1 MYIETD
7 ADPRVHIELDPIPN
21 GHHLDHNDTRPTVHG
36 RAWGKCGPLVIS
48 CDVRWQLCRS
58 ALTKDQRTCP
68 ICSFVTRS
76 HTPGYIYERNCPRIS
91 GTAAHRVK
99 STPASCLGSRPLWK
113 NSGRHEDSVIFIK
126 FQLKFHS
133 PETWCLA
140 CDDISHLCC
149 IMRDINLIKSR
160 ITTTGYILTRIK
172 LRFVLTLL

>member
-1 MYIETD
+1 MRTAE
-7 ADPRVHIELDPIPN
+7 
-21 GHHLDHNDTRPTVHG
+21 
-36 RAWGKCGPLVIS
+36 VIS

-76 HTPGYIYERNCPRIS
+76 HTPSYIYERNCPRIS

-99 STPASCLGSRPLWK
+99 STLVSCLGSSCPLWK
-113 NSGRHEDSVIFIK
+113 NSGRHEDLVIFIK

-140 CDDISHLCC
+140 CDDISHLCY
-149 IMRDINLIKSR
+149 IMGDINLIKTR
-160 ITTTGYILTRIK
+160 IIATGCILTHLK
-172 LRFVLTLL
+172 SSFHVDS